1 MNPTRGAGGFSAP
14 RWSYTR
20 AHGSLRRVT
29 EPLFDDLLGL
39 ACFARVVEYRSFTRA
54 AAVLGVSKSVV
65 SARVSRLEA
74 RVGERLL
81 IRTTRKLSVTDAGL
95 GVYSHCA
102 RLLQEASAAT
112 RGASDAGR
120 GTLRINAPISFA
132 QMYLAAP
139 LARFLAAHPG
149 TSVEVMLSDKLV
161 DLVEERVDVALRITR
176 LRDSSL
182 VARKLATTALCVCA
196 SPVYLKRKGT
206 PERPEDLLRHDCL
219 RYQHL
224 RAEDEWR
231 FHGPKGRIPVPVSG
245 PLSVSNGTLLRE
257 AVAHGIGLAVLPR
270 FMVDED
276 LRSGRLVTVLE
287 RFAPRPVGIHA
298 VHAAGRS
305 PPPLVRALLDT
316 LASEFRSPRWE

>member
-1 MNPTRGAGGFSAP
+1 M
-14 RWSYTR
+14 
-20 AHGSLRRVT
+20 T

-39 ACFARVVEYRSFTRA
+39 ACFARVVEHRSFTRA

-65 SARVSRLEA
+65 SARVSRLES
-74 RVGERLL
+74 RVGQRLL

-95 GVYSHCA
+95 GVYAHCA

-132 QMYLAAP
+132 QMYLAGP

-149 TSVEVMLSDKLV
+149 TSVEVMLSDRLV
-161 DLVEERVDVALRITR
+161 DLVEDRVDVALRITR

-196 SPVYLKRKGT
+196 SPAYLKRRGT
-206 PERPEDLLRHDCL
+206 PEHPEDLLRHDCL
-219 RYQHL
+219 RYLHL
-224 RAEDEWR
+224 RAEVEWR
-231 FHGPKGRIPVPVSG
+231 FYGPKGRIPVPVPVSG
-245 PLSVSNGTLLRE
+245 PLSAANGTLLRE

-276 LRSGRLVTVLE
+276 LRSGRLVTVLD

-305 PPPLVRALLDT
+305 PPPLVRALLDV
-316 LASEFRSPRWE
+316 LASEFRSARWD